1 MIRALVMVLVRL
13 LLHRQKQGAFA
24 AACVSIPC
32 CLVHANFSTP
42 SYSSLHKYRYKRGFP
57 TLRYGSL
64 GSAISSQLAG
74 VMT

>member
-32 CLVHANFSTP
+32 CLVHANFGWHSKLEGKLCDHDV
-42 SYSSLHKYRYKRGFP
+42 SWNRNSL
-57 TLRYGSL
+57 L
-64 GSAISSQLAG
+64 
-74 VMT
+74 M